1 MAALLTKMSIRCM
14 VLTIGGGMKILV
26 VDDEAPELALEDIA
40 RKFGVTI
47 QLARS
52 EREAMGLLLASE
64 VAELQL
70 ILMDGYLEPNRDKPR
85 DTEELVRWI
94 RRKGYQG
101 PMIAISS
108 DRIVSQKLVAAGCT
122 ELWHKLDSIPKL
134 KEWIREH
141 TEKEKTV

>member
-1 MAALLTKMSIRCM
+1 
-14 VLTIGGGMKILV
+14 MKILV
-26 VDDEAPELALEDIA
+26 VDDEAPQIALEDIA

-47 QLARS
+47 QSARS

-85 DTEELVRWI
+85 DTEELIRWI

-108 DRIVSQKLVAAGCT
+108 DETVSRKLVVAGCT

-134 KEWIREH
+134 KEWIQEH